1 MKTLKKV
8 LCILLSVLLCSSFIL
23 PAIAEEIEETED
35 TEDPQKLVIFVEGI
49 AARDILKVGSDE
61 GVFPPSANSIVNAVF
76 KALPGIMGAIVK
88 QDISVMEQPLVEA
101 VNDIFL
107 PAACDENGIPSPDTY
122 FDWEWPSDEDILAAY
137 ESQDPH
143 ARIVYCYDWRLSM
156 QTIVSGLHDF
166 IMHVM
171 EVTGVEKVSLIG
183 FSMGASTVMSYLK
196 MYEDEY
202 YNYIE
207 GVVLLAGAFSGV
219 SSCGEP
225 FSGQVWLDSDALV
238 RFVDGMINPDDSLMN
253 VILTTLIHAL
263 NNMGT
268 LDKVVD
274 LGNEI
279 VEKLKP
285 AVYEQVFTQT
295 FATMPGMWA
304 LIAPEDYEAAKAI
317 LAGTLPQSYID
328 TIDWYQYEVQ
338 ANREEIIDDLLD
350 RGINF
355 GIVAKYGYAVTP
367 VISDINSMSDSVIDT
382 KYESFGATCAPVDST
397 LGDGYVQAVNNGHNC
412 ISADGMIDSSTCAYC
427 DYTWFVKNIAHS
439 NEYGAM
445 MNVCRPIIDADQQI
459 TVWDEAPAAAEGEEQ
474 EVRYSQFSIYDEKLG
489 KVVPLTAENNVIKYT
504 VDPSQ
509 ETAWTIF
516 VNNIKNLIS
525 FFKKTIENFKNQLH
539 SFGDKIVG
547 FGNKIANL
555 GNAVC

>member
-8 LCILLSVLLCSSFIL
+8 LCVLLSVLLCSSFIL
-23 PAIAEEIEETED
+23 PAIAEEIDE

-49 AARDILKVGSDE
+49 AARDILKVGTGE
-61 GVFPPSANSIVNAVF
+61 GVFPPSTNTIVNAVF
-76 KALPGIMGAIVK
+76 KALPGITGAILR
-88 QDISVMEQPLVEA
+88 QDISVMEQPLVDA
-101 VNDIFL
+101 VNDVFL

-122 FDWEWPSDEDILAAY
+122 FDWEWPSDEDILTAY

-279 VEKLKP
+279 IEKLKP

-338 ANREEIIDDLLD
+338 SNREEIIDDLLD

-439 NEYGAM
+439 NEYSAM

-474 EVRYSQFSIYDEKLG
+474 EVRYPQFCVFDEATG
-489 KVVPLTAENNVIKYT
+489 KVVPLSADNDYCRYT
-504 VDPSQ
+504 VDPSS
-509 ETAWTIF
+509 ENAITIF
-516 VNNIKNLIS
+516 GNFVKNYIS
-525 FFKKTIENFKNQLH
+525 HVKYMIEDLKAQLRGFRNKVENFGSKI
-539 SFGDKIVG
+539 FGLDSKI
-547 FGNKIANL
+547 
-555 GNAVC
+555 C